1 MEQQT
6 QARMQNKT
14 AATNETTAMHTS
26 TGAAEN
32 AQKQEAQDVGTRRCT
47 DASTSRRETP
57 PARKQKHPAAKN
69 FPRPNPWIYYPASV
83 IVRLFLRFKLKT
95 RYDIKALKGIRGP
108 AFIVCP
114 HVSNIDF
121 LLVAVA
127 LLPHRPTFV
136 VSQHFMTH
144 PKIRWIL
151 EKMHVIPKK
160 MFCPDIKTILSI
172 MRAKESGNLIVLFP
186 EGRLTCFG
194 HSLQVTDGTADL
206 VKKLAVPV
214 YMISEDGAYKSFPK
228 WGKAGFRPG
237 RILVRAEKLLEADAI
252 PAMSLNE
259 VQAVLERAVLHDEDK
274 LFPDVR
280 YRCKS
285 PALGLDGI
293 LYKCPSCLA
302 EFRMETDARHIRCTA
317 CGFEAE
323 LDETYRLHGAPFTH
337 INDWYFWQ
345 ESLLDLAIPLE
356 SETVLAAVGP
366 DGNMDKNAG
375 AGRIY
380 MDRDAIR
387 YTGTCFG
394 KPLAF
399 TEKTEDIK
407 AFPASVAAHFDIYH
421 KKQLYNM
428 HLRPDPRAV
437 IKWVSYLDKLTR
449 ERETAAKN
457 AEADNQNG

>member
-1 MEQQT
+1 MKCRRCWNAQSCT
-6 QARMQNKT
+6 MRTSFFPTCAT
-14 AATNETTAMHTS
+14 AAN
-26 TGAAEN
+26 
-32 AQKQEAQDVGTRRCT
+32 RRRSGWT
-47 DASTSRRETP
+47 VSFI
-57 PARKQKHPAAKN
+57 N
-69 FPRPNPWIYYPASV
+69 VRPVW
-83 IVRLFLRFKLKT
+83 
-95 RYDIKALKGIRGP
+95 
-108 AFIVCP
+108 
-114 HVSNIDF
+114 
-121 LLVAVA
+121 
-127 LLPHRPTFV
+127 
-136 VSQHFMTH
+136 
-144 PKIRWIL
+144 
-151 EKMHVIPKK
+151 
-160 MFCPDIKTILSI
+160 
-172 MRAKESGNLIVLFP
+172 
-186 EGRLTCFG
+186 
-194 HSLQVTDGTADL
+194 
-206 VKKLAVPV
+206 
-214 YMISEDGAYKSFPK
+214 
-228 WGKAGFRPG
+228 
-237 RILVRAEKLLEADAI
+237 
-252 PAMSLNE
+252 
-259 VQAVLERAVLHDEDK
+259 
-274 LFPDVR
+274 
-280 YRCKS
+280 
-285 PALGLDGI
+285 
-293 LYKCPSCLA
+293 A

-317 CGFEAE
+317 CGFSAE

-380 MDRDAIR
+380 MDRDVIR

>member
-6 QARMQNKT
+6 QTQTQTQTKTKEKQAVNART
-14 AATNETTAMHTS
+14 REEAAA
-26 TGAAEN
+26 
-32 AQKQEAQDVGTRRCT
+32 
-47 DASTSRRETP
+47 
-57 PARKQKHPAAKN
+57 PARKKPHPAAKK
-69 FPRPNPWIYYPASV
+69 FPKPTPWIYYPASV

-194 HSLQVTDGTADL
+194 HSLQVTDGTAEL
-206 VKKLAVPV
+206 VKKLEIPV
-214 YMISEDGAYKSFPK
+214 YMISEDGAYKTFPK
-228 WGKAGFRPG
+228 WGRSGFRPG

-259 VQAVLERAVLHDEDK
+259 VQAMLERAILHDEDK
-274 LFPDVR
+274 IFPDVR
-280 YRCKS
+280 YRCES

-293 LYKCPSCLA
+293 L
-302 EFRMETDARHIRCTA
+302 
-317 CGFEAE
+317 
-323 LDETYRLHGAPFTH
+323 
-337 INDWYFWQ
+337 
-345 ESLLDLAIPLE
+345 
-356 SETVLAAVGP
+356 
-366 DGNMDKNAG
+366 
-375 AGRIY
+375 
-380 MDRDAIR
+380 
-387 YTGTCFG
+387 
-394 KPLAF
+394 
-399 TEKTEDIK
+399 
-407 AFPASVAAHFDIYH
+407 
-421 KKQLYNM
+421 
-428 HLRPDPRAV
+428 
-437 IKWVSYLDKLTR
+437 
-449 ERETAAKN
+449 
-457 AEADNQNG
+457 

>member
-6 QARMQNKT
+6 QTQTQTKTKTKEKQAVNART
-14 AATNETTAMHTS
+14 REEAAA
-26 TGAAEN
+26 
-32 AQKQEAQDVGTRRCT
+32 
-47 DASTSRRETP
+47 
-57 PARKQKHPAAKN
+57 PARKKPHLAAKK
-69 FPRPNPWIYYPASV
+69 FPKPTPWIYSPASV
-83 IVRLFLRFKLKT
+83 IVRLFLRFKLKA

-194 HSLQVTDGTADL
+194 HSLQVTDGTAEL
-206 VKKLAVPV
+206 VKKLEIPV
-214 YMISEDGAYKSFPK
+214 YMISEDGAYKTFPK
-228 WGKAGFRPG
+228 WGRSGFRPG

-259 VQAVLERAVLHDEDK
+259 VQAVLERAILHDEDK
-274 LFPDVR
+274 IFPDVR
-280 YRCKS
+280 YRCES

-302 EFRMETDARHIRCTA
+302 EFRHIRCTA

-380 MDRDAIR
+380 MDRDVIR

-407 AFPASVAAHFDIYH
+407 AFPASVANHFDIYH

-457 AEADNQNG
+457 AEADTQNG

>member
-1 MEQQT
+1 M
-6 QARMQNKT
+6 
-14 AATNETTAMHTS
+14 
-26 TGAAEN
+26 
-32 AQKQEAQDVGTRRCT
+32 
-47 DASTSRRETP
+47 
-57 PARKQKHPAAKN
+57 
-69 FPRPNPWIYYPASV
+69 
-83 IVRLFLRFKLKT
+83 RFKLKT

-194 HSLQVTDGTADL
+194 HSLQVTDGTAEL
-206 VKKLAVPV
+206 VKKLEIPV
-214 YMISEDGAYKSFPK
+214 YMISEDGAYKTFPK
-228 WGKAGFRPG
+228 WGRSGFRPG

-259 VQAVLERAVLHDEDK
+259 VQAVLERAILHDEDK
-274 LFPDVR
+274 IFPDVR
-280 YRCKS
+280 YRCES

-366 DGNMDKNAG
+366 DGNMDKMQEQVASIWTAMSSAIPAPALASRLPLPKRQKTSKRFRLLSRTTLISTTKNSSTICTCD
-375 AGRIY
+375 RI
-380 MDRDAIR
+380 RVRLSNGSAIWTSSR
-387 YTGTCFG
+387 ASG
-394 KPLAF
+394 KLPQ
-399 TEKTEDIK
+399 KTRKQIPKTDKSCKK
-407 AFPASVAAHFDIYH
+407 AFFLV
-421 KKQLYNM
+421 
-428 HLRPDPRAV
+428 
-437 IKWVSYLDKLTR
+437 KL
-449 ERETAAKN
+449 
-457 AEADNQNG
+457 

>member
-1 MEQQT
+1 
-6 QARMQNKT
+6 
-14 AATNETTAMHTS
+14 
-26 TGAAEN
+26 
-32 AQKQEAQDVGTRRCT
+32 
-47 DASTSRRETP
+47 
-57 PARKQKHPAAKN
+57 
-69 FPRPNPWIYYPASV
+69 
-83 IVRLFLRFKLKT
+83 
-95 RYDIKALKGIRGP
+95 
-108 AFIVCP
+108 
-114 HVSNIDF
+114 
-121 LLVAVA
+121 
-127 LLPHRPTFV
+127 
-136 VSQHFMTH
+136 
-144 PKIRWIL
+144 
-151 EKMHVIPKK
+151 MHVIPKK

-228 WGKAGFRPG
+228 WGKSGFRPG

-259 VQAVLERAVLHDEDK
+259 VQAVLERAILHDEDK
-274 LFPDVR
+274 IFPDVR
-280 YRCKS
+280 YRCES

-380 MDRDAIR
+380 MDRDVIR

-407 AFPASVAAHFDIYH
+407 AFPASVANHFDIYH

-457 AEADNQNG
+457 AEADTQNG

>member
-14 AATNETTAMHTS
+14 TATNETTAMHTS
-26 TGAAEN
+26 TGAAED

-47 DASTSRRETP
+47 DARTSKRETP

-69 FPRPNPWIYYPASV
+69 FPKPNPWIYYPASV

-186 EGRLTCFG
+186 EGRLTL
-194 HSLQVTDGTADL
+194 SL
-206 VKKLAVPV
+206 
-214 YMISEDGAYKSFPK
+214 I
-228 WGKAGFRPG
+228 
-237 RILVRAEKLLEADAI
+237 
-252 PAMSLNE
+252 
-259 VQAVLERAVLHDEDK
+259 
-274 LFPDVR
+274 
-280 YRCKS
+280 
-285 PALGLDGI
+285 
-293 LYKCPSCLA
+293 
-302 EFRMETDARHIRCTA
+302 HI
-317 CGFEAE
+317 
-323 LDETYRLHGAPFTH
+323 
-337 INDWYFWQ
+337 
-345 ESLLDLAIPLE
+345 
-356 SETVLAAVGP
+356 
-366 DGNMDKNAG
+366 
-375 AGRIY
+375 
-380 MDRDAIR
+380 
-387 YTGTCFG
+387 
-394 KPLAF
+394 
-399 TEKTEDIK
+399 
-407 AFPASVAAHFDIYH
+407 
-421 KKQLYNM
+421 
-428 HLRPDPRAV
+428 
-437 IKWVSYLDKLTR
+437 
-449 ERETAAKN
+449 
-457 AEADNQNG
+457 

>member
-1 MEQQT
+1 M
-6 QARMQNKT
+6 KC
-14 AATNETTAMHTS
+14 
-26 TGAAEN
+26 
-32 AQKQEAQDVGTRRCT
+32 RRCWK
-47 DASTSRRETP
+47 RR
-57 PARKQKHPAAKN
+57 PAQ
-69 FPRPNPWIYYPASV
+69 
-83 IVRLFLRFKLKT
+83 
-95 RYDIKALKGIRGP
+95 
-108 AFIVCP
+108 
-114 HVSNIDF
+114 
-121 LLVAVA
+121 
-127 LLPHRPTFV
+127 
-136 VSQHFMTH
+136 
-144 PKIRWIL
+144 
-151 EKMHVIPKK
+151 
-160 MFCPDIKTILSI
+160 
-172 MRAKESGNLIVLFP
+172 SG
-186 EGRLTCFG
+186 
-194 HSLQVTDGTADL
+194 
-206 VKKLAVPV
+206 
-214 YMISEDGAYKSFPK
+214 
-228 WGKAGFRPG
+228 
-237 RILVRAEKLLEADAI
+237 
-252 PAMSLNE
+252 
-259 VQAVLERAVLHDEDK
+259 QA
-274 LFPDVR
+274 FPDVR

-285 PALGLDGI
+285 QALGLDGI

-317 CGFEAE
+317 CGFSAE

-380 MDRDAIR
+380 MDRDTIR

-407 AFPASVAAHFDIYH
+407 AFPASVAAHFDISH

-457 AEADNQNG
+457 AEADNENG

>member
-1 MEQQT
+1 MN
-6 QARMQNKT
+6 ART
-14 AATNETTAMHTS
+14 REEAAA
-26 TGAAEN
+26 
-32 AQKQEAQDVGTRRCT
+32 
-47 DASTSRRETP
+47 
-57 PARKQKHPAAKN
+57 PARKKPHPAAKN
-69 FPRPNPWIYYPASV
+69 FPKPTPWIYYPASV

-194 HSLQVTDGTADL
+194 HSLQVTDGTAEL
-206 VKKLAVPV
+206 VKKLEIPV
-214 YMISEDGAYKSFPK
+214 YMISEDGAYKTFPK
-228 WGKAGFRPG
+228 WGRSGFRPG

-259 VQAVLERAVLHDEDK
+259 VQAVLERAILHDEDK
-274 LFPDVR
+274 IFPDVR

-317 CGFEAE
+317 CGFAAE

-345 ESLLDLAIPLE
+345 ESLLDLSYTAGKLKPFWLPSVRTAIWTKMQEQVASIWTAMSSAIPAPA
-356 SETVLAAVGP
+356 LASRLPLPKRQKTSKRFRLLSRTTLISTTKNSSTICTCDRIRVRLSNGSAIWTSSRASGKLP
-366 DGNMDKNAG
+366 QKTRKQIPKTDKS
-375 AGRIY
+375 
-380 MDRDAIR
+380 
-387 YTGTCFG
+387 C
-394 KPLAF
+394 K
-399 TEKTEDIK
+399 K
-407 AFPASVAAHFDIYH
+407 AFFLV
-421 KKQLYNM
+421 
-428 HLRPDPRAV
+428 
-437 IKWVSYLDKLTR
+437 KL
-449 ERETAAKN
+449 
-457 AEADNQNG
+457 

>member
-6 QARMQNKT
+6 QTQTKTKEKQAVNART
-14 AATNETTAMHTS
+14 REEAAA
-26 TGAAEN
+26 
-32 AQKQEAQDVGTRRCT
+32 
-47 DASTSRRETP
+47 
-57 PARKQKHPAAKN
+57 PARKKPHPAAKK
-69 FPRPNPWIYYPASV
+69 FPKPTPWIYYPASV

-194 HSLQVTDGTADL
+194 HSLQVTDGTAEL
-206 VKKLAVPV
+206 VKKLEIPV
-214 YMISEDGAYKSFPK
+214 YMISEDGAYKTFPK
-228 WGKAGFRPG
+228 WGRSGFRPG

-252 PAMSLNE
+252 PAMSLSE
-259 VQAVLERAVLHDEDK
+259 VQAVLERAILHDEDK
-274 LFPDVR
+274 IFPDVR
-280 YRCKS
+280 YRCES

-375 AGRIY
+375 AGN
-380 MDRDAIR
+380 
-387 YTGTCFG
+387 C
-394 KPLAF
+394 
-399 TEKTEDIK
+399 
-407 AFPASVAAHFDIYH
+407 
-421 KKQLYNM
+421 
-428 HLRPDPRAV
+428 
-437 IKWVSYLDKLTR
+437 
-449 ERETAAKN
+449 
-457 AEADNQNG
+457 

>member
-1 MEQQT
+1 MDHEKRAHLLSIGEMAEANRVSIAT
-6 QARMQNKT
+6 LRLYDRMGLLQPCYRDEESNYRYYDIR
-14 AATNETTAMHTS
+14 
-26 TGAAEN
+26 
-32 AQKQEAQDVGTRRCT
+32 Q
-47 DASTSRRETP
+47 TSRLD
-57 PARKQKHPAAKN
+57 
-69 FPRPNPWIYYPASV
+69 I
-83 IVRLFLRFKLKT
+83 I
-95 RYDIKALKGIRGP
+95 RY
-108 AFIVCP
+108 
-114 HVSNIDF
+114 
-121 LLVAVA
+121 
-127 LLPHRPTFV
+127 
-136 VSQHFMTH
+136 
-144 PKIRWIL
+144 
-151 EKMHVIPKK
+151 
-160 MFCPDIKTILSI
+160 
-172 MRAKESGNLIVLFP
+172 MRNLN
-186 EGRLTCFG
+186 
-194 HSLQVTDGTADL
+194 
-206 VKKLAVPV
+206 
-214 YMISEDGAYKSFPK
+214 
-228 WGKAGFRPG
+228 
-237 RILVRAEKLLEADAI
+237 
-252 PAMSLNE
+252 MSLAE
-259 VQAVLERAVLHDEDK
+259 IHAALERAVLHDEDK
-274 LFPDVR
+274 IFPDVR
-280 YRCKS
+280 YRCES

-317 CGFEAE
+317 CGFSAE

-380 MDRDAIR
+380 MDRDVIR

>member
-6 QARMQNKT
+6 KVNHKT
-14 AATNETTAMHTS
+14 TTATINAPTSAKESLAATEDAPRQD
-26 TGAAEN
+26 GQAARVSRS
-32 AQKQEAQDVGTRRCT
+32 ADKGEA
-47 DASTSRRETP
+47 APS
-57 PARKQKHPAAKN
+57 RKQKRPAAKD
-69 FPRPNPWIYYPASV
+69 FPKPNPWIYYPASV

-172 MRAKESGNLIVLFP
+172 MRAKESGNIIVLFP

-214 YMISEDGAYKSFPK
+214 YMISEDGAYKTFPK
-228 WGKAGFRPG
+228 WGKSGFRPG

-252 PAMSLNE
+252 PAMSLHE

-274 LFPDVR
+274 IFPDVR

-293 LYKCPSCLA
+293 LYQCPSCLA
-302 EFRMETDARHIRCTA
+302 EFRMQTDAHTITCTA
-317 CGFEAE
+317 CGFSAE

-345 ESLLDLAIPLE
+345 ESLLDLDTPLE
-356 SETVLAAVGP
+356 SETVLAAVGS

-380 MDRDAIR
+380 MDRDIIR
-387 YTGTCFG
+387 YSGTCFG
-394 KPLAF
+394 EPLEF

>member
-6 QARMQNKT
+6 QTQTKTKEKQAVNART
-14 AATNETTAMHTS
+14 REEAAA
-26 TGAAEN
+26 
-32 AQKQEAQDVGTRRCT
+32 
-47 DASTSRRETP
+47 
-57 PARKQKHPAAKN
+57 PARKKPHPAAKK
-69 FPRPNPWIYYPASV
+69 FPKPTPWIYYPASV

-194 HSLQVTDGTADL
+194 HSLQVTDGTAEL
-206 VKKLAVPV
+206 VKKLEIPV
-214 YMISEDGAYKSFPK
+214 YMISEDGAYKTFPK
-228 WGKAGFRPG
+228 WGRSGFRPG

-259 VQAVLERAVLHDEDK
+259 VQAVLERAILHDEDK
-274 LFPDVR
+274 IFPDVR
-280 YRCKS
+280 YRCES

-366 DGNMDKNAG
+366 DGNMDKNAMSS
-375 AGRIY
+375 AIPAPALASRLPLPKRQKTSKRFRLLSRTTLISTTKNSSTICTCDRI
-380 MDRDAIR
+380 RVRLSNGSAIWTSSR
-387 YTGTCFG
+387 ASG
-394 KPLAF
+394 KLPQ
-399 TEKTEDIK
+399 KTRKQIPKTDK
-407 AFPASVAAHFDIYH
+407 SC
-421 KKQLYNM
+421 KKTVL
-428 HLRPDPRAV
+428 LV
-437 IKWVSYLDKLTR
+437 KL
-449 ERETAAKN
+449 
-457 AEADNQNG
+457 

>member
-6 QARMQNKT
+6 QTQPK
-14 AATNETTAMHTS
+14 EY
-26 TGAAEN
+26 
-32 AQKQEAQDVGTRRCT
+32 KQETAGRRGS
-47 DASTSRRETP
+47 APEQAKKKR
-57 PARKQKHPAAKN
+57 PAAKG
-69 FPRPNPWIYYPASV
+69 FPKPNPWIYYPASV
-83 IVRLFLRFKLKT
+83 IVRLFLRFRLNT
-95 RYDIKALKGIRGP
+95 RYDTKALKGIRGP
-108 AFIVCP
+108 AFVVCP

-121 LLVAVA
+121 LLVAIA

-151 EKMHVIPKK
+151 EKMQVIPKK

-172 MRAKESGNLIVLFP
+172 MRAKESGNIIVLFP

-194 HSLQVTDGTADL
+194 HSLQVTDGTAEL
-206 VKKLAVPV
+206 VKKLGVPV
-214 YMISEDGAYKSFPK
+214 YRISEDGAYKAFPK
-228 WGKAGFRPG
+228 WGKAGFRKG
-237 RILVRAEKLLEADAI
+237 RILVRAEKLLEAEAI
-252 PAMSLNE
+252 SSMSLAE
-259 VQAVLERAVLHDEDK
+259 IHDALERAILHDEDK

-280 YRCKS
+280 YHCKA

-302 EFRMETDARHIRCTA
+302 EFRMETDARRISCAA
-317 CGFEAE
+317 CGFSAE

-345 ESLLDLAIPLE
+345 ESLLDLDTPLE
-356 SETVLAAVGP
+356 SETILAAVGS

-375 AGRIY
+375 SGRVF
-380 MDRDAIR
+380 MDRETIR

-394 KPLAF
+394 EPLEF
-399 TEKTEDIK
+399 TEKTADIK
-407 AFPASVAAHFDIYH
+407 AFPASVASHFDIYH

-428 HLRPDPRAV
+428 HLRPDPREV

-449 ERETAAKN
+449 EREAAAADRRN
-457 AEADNQNG
+457 AQIGE